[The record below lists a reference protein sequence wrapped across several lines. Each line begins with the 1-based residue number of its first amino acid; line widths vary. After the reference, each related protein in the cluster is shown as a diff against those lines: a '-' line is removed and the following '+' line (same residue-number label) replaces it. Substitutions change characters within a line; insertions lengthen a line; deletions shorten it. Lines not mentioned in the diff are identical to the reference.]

1 MTQFSLIPQTKDL
14 VKIRKKIEGPT
25 TGWEKFTESDKALMN
40 SAFNEITGQN
50 PPSNCSGCGIVFTI
64 LRNWLRIYDNQPQAP
79 QIRTMEP
86 VKDLT
91 EKEKAEIKKSFKDT
105 GKVIITNI
113 GHKHISITDDDIIN
127 IDEMTVRE
135 LKTFLT
141 KRGIEYPKKAN
152 KTALRK
158 LAK

>member
-79 QIRTMEP
+79 QIKKMEP
-86 VKDLT
+86 VERET
-91 EKEKAEIKKSFKDT
+91 PEAEKPNTS
-105 GKVIITNI
+105 
-113 GHKHISITDDDIIN
+113 DDDIIN

>member
-1 MTQFSLIPQTKDL
+1 MTQFSLIPQSKDL

-86 VKDLT
+86 AKDLFKQM
-91 EKEKAEIKKSFKDT
+91 EVEI
-105 GKVIITNI
+105 
-113 GHKHISITDDDIIN
+113 
-127 IDEMTVRE
+127 
-135 LKTFLT
+135 
-141 KRGIEYPKKAN
+141 
-152 KTALRK
+152 
-158 LAK
+158 